1 MCNDYRGSTMN
12 KIIILALVGTLGLA
26 AGGCQVNKTKN
37 GKLPEVKVTTTG
49 AQLPEYNVQGP
60 KVAVGSKTETVK
72 VPTIKVTT
80 PNEKK

>member
-1 MCNDYRGSTMN
+1 MN
-12 KIIILALVGTLGLA
+12 KIVTLALIGTLGLIVA
-26 AGGCQVNKTKN
+26 GCQVNKTKDD
-37 GKLPEVKVTTTG
+37 KLPEVKVSTTG

-60 KVAVGSKTETVK
+60 KIAVGSKTETVK

>member
-1 MCNDYRGSTMN
+1 MN
-12 KIIILALVGTLGLA
+12 KIVTLALIGTLGLIVA
-26 AGGCQVNKTKN
+26 GCQVNKTKD
-37 GKLPEVKVTTTG
+37 GKLPEVKVSTTG

-60 KVAVGSKTETVK
+60 KIAVGSKTETVK